1 MGLRIGTNIAAIAA
15 NRALQE
21 NSRSMAKSFKALA
34 SGQRFGQPGDDPASF
49 AISEGLRAQERGFMQ
64 AKRNAENAIGFLQ
77 VAEGGLSEQNN
88 IIVRL
93 REIAVQSAS
102 DTVGDEER
110 EYLNLEFQQLLAEV
124 DRIANSTRFG
134 EKMLLTGSNEEYEFF
149 LGTTSSTDQDVVRFR
164 AEADTRA
171 DSLGISGLDVA
182 DQDEARAVLADLD
195 DALNTISAARAGFGA
210 LQGRLEFSV
219 NHLDVQR
226 ENVASARSRISDA
239 DIAEEVTELARGRI
253 LHDFGISVLAQA
265 NMNPERALRLL

>member
-15 NRALQE
+15 NRALQQ
-21 NSRSMAKSFKALA
+21 NSQKIAKSFKALA
-34 SGQRFGQPGDDPASF
+34 SGERFGQPGDDPASF
-49 AISEGLRAQERGFMQ
+49 AISESLRGQERGFMQ

-102 DTVGDEER
+102 DTIGDDER
-110 EYLNLEFQQLLAEV
+110 EYLNQEFQQLLSEV
-124 DRIANSTRFG
+124 DRIAKSTSFG
-134 EKMLLTGSNEEYEFF
+134 EKKLLTGSNEEYEFF
-149 LGTTSSTDQDVVRFR
+149 LGATASTDEDVVRFR
-164 AEADTRA
+164 AEADTRTDA
-171 DSLGISGLDVA
+171 LGISGLDVA

>member
-15 NRALQE
+15 NRALQQ
-21 NSRSMAKSFKALA
+21 NSQKIAKSFKALA
-34 SGQRFGQPGDDPASF
+34 SGERFGQPGDDPASF
-49 AISEGLRAQERGFMQ
+49 AISESLRGQERGFMQ

-102 DTVGDEER
+102 DTIGDDER
-110 EYLNLEFQQLLAEV
+110 EYLNQEFQQLLSEV

-134 EKMLLTGSNEEYEFF
+134 EKKLLTGSNEEYEFF
-149 LGTTSSTDQDVVRFR
+149 LGTTASTDEDVVRFR
-164 AEADTRA
+164 AEADTRTDA
-171 DSLGISGLDVA
+171 LGISGLDVA

>member
-21 NSRSMAKSFKALA
+21 NSQRMAKSFQALA

-49 AISEGLRAQERGFMQ
+49 AISEHLRGQERGFMQ

-77 VAEGGLSEQNN
+77 VAEGGLSEQSN

-102 DTVGDEER
+102 DTIGDEER
-110 EYLNLEFQQLLAEV
+110 EYLDKEFQQLLAEV

-134 EKMLLTGSNEEYEFF
+134 EKKLLAGTNDEYEFF
-149 LGTTSSTDQDVVRFR
+149 LGTTSSSSEDVIKFR
-164 AEADTRA
+164 AEADTRTG
-171 DSLGISGLDVA
+171 SLGISGLDVS
-182 DQDEARAVLADLD
+182 DQDEAREVLSDLD
-195 DALNTISAARAGFGA
+195 DALQTISNARADFGS

-265 NMNPERALRLL
+265 NTNPERALRLL